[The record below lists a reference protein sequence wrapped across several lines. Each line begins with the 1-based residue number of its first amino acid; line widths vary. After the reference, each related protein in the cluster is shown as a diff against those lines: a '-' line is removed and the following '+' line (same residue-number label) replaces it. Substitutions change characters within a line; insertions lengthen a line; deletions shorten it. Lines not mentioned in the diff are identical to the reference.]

1 MHCFH
6 RLLLFGLLGLLVS
19 ALLLPA
25 FFFDLFF
32 HYFLKIQ

>member
-25 FFFDLFF
+25 FFLICFF
-32 HYFLKIQ
+32 IIF